1 MTANLV
7 TVNATLAGTSGDP
20 GQGHW
25 LFAATG
31 TLMSATYVAIVAPV
45 IDGSLDGNGQ
55 FQYTNPD
62 TGVISEG
69 VPLLASDNFAAG
81 DLLWNFFGSFSG
93 MASIHVTNMIVNF
106 ASGASQNLWTI
117 LAANG
122 WTPEQ
127 A

>member
-1 MTANLV
+1 MTGNLV
-7 TVNATLAGTSGDP
+7 TVNATLQTSYGDP

-45 IDGSLDGNGQ
+45 IDGSLDSNGQ
-55 FQYTNPD
+55 LQYTNPD
-62 TGVISEG
+62 TAVVSEG

-93 MASIHVTNMIVNF
+93 MAAIHVTNMIVNF
-106 ASGASQNLWTI
+106 AGGASQNLFAI

-122 WTPEQ
+122 WTPEL